1 MLHLP
6 LSRAQLNRQ
15 AELRTDEKQR
25 QELEK
30 SGIFYGFF
38 DGKFIVAGE
47 KLRQFTRSEKPPV
60 ETETYF
66 LGVDGSGTGHFLWHF
81 LTEASG
87 DYIFQS
93 LRTIAR
99 SLSAQEIGIAVQG
112 QGLALWHA
120 THPHCARCAEVTE
133 VADGGYVR
141 KCKAGHQHHPRTDPA
156 VIVLV
161 KDSSDRILL
170 GHQSSWDEGRFSTFA
185 GFVEPGESFEAA
197 VIREV
202 HEEAGVVA
210 SEMTYLGS
218 QPWPFPA
225 SVMIAF
231 EALVQDPESARPDGV
246 EITEIG
252 WWSREELKRDI
263 ASGKVRLPPS
273 ISVARAMI
281 NRWYGPTHREDL
293 SGKESWR

>member
-6 LSRAQLNRQ
+6 LSRAQLHRH
-15 AELRTDEKQR
+15 AELRTDINAQN
-25 QELEK
+25 ELEK
-30 SGIFYGFF
+30 SGIFYGFH
-38 DGKFIVAGE
+38 DGKFIVEGE
-47 KLRQFTRSEKPPV
+47 KLRQFSHSAKPNGRSEQ
-60 ETETYF
+60 YF
-66 LGVDGSGTGHFLWHF
+66 LGVDDSGQGHFLQHF
-81 LTEASG
+81 LDQPSG
-87 DYIFQS
+87 ELQLQS
-93 LRTIAR
+93 LRSIAK

-120 THPHCARCAEVTE
+120 SHPRCAKCGKTTDPE
-133 VADGGYVR
+133 DGGYVR
-141 KCKAGHQHHPRTDPA
+141 RCEEGHQHHPRTDPA

-161 KDSSDRILL
+161 KDSADRILL
-170 GHQSSWDEGRFSTFA
+170 GHQSTWDEGRFSTFA

-202 HEEAGVVA
+202 EEEAGVRA
-210 SEMTYLGS
+210 SEMVYLGS

-231 EALVQDPESARPDGV
+231 EALVEDPQSARPDGV

-252 WWSREELKRDI
+252 WWSREELKGDI
-263 ASGKVRLPPS
+263 ASGKVHLPPL